1 MVALAE
7 VRRHQPDMGAN
18 RVLRVVVAHAAAAVA
33 ATTMAAEEAPLAIV
47 TSKDSAKPP
56 KFTLVCQ
63 RLRGKS

>member
-33 ATTMAAEEAPLAIV
+33 ATTLVAGAPLAIV

-56 KFTLVCQ
+56 KSTLV
-63 RLRGKS
+63 